1 VTTPKRIRR
10 RRKPIDLK
18 RVQIALG
25 EAIEQLEHY
34 IVEPA
39 ARGETT
45 DLETLLKVSYAL
57 AQVAGSF
64 KGIVDAAE
72 FQRELDEV
80 RAEVARVAAELAK
93 ERNAPE

>member
-1 VTTPKRIRR
+1 MTSPKRTRR

-34 IVEPA
+34 ILEPA
-39 ARGETT
+39 ARGEKTE
-45 DLETLLKVSYAL
+45 LEVLLKVSYAL

-64 KGIVDAAE
+64 KGIVDSTDLQKRLEVIEAHLAE
-72 FQRELDEV
+72 RQ
-80 RAEVARVAAELAK
+80 
-93 ERNAPE
+93 P